1 MQDERPP
8 SAQINLL
15 YICKKWLVKEAVKL
29 KFDHQ
34 VTLDYIFA
42 YLLLEHSASVHI
54 SRRESEAF
62 RKKLLK
68 LQTAYLKSRRGG
80 RQRAQWVDAQC
91 TNFLHLNVN
100 INSPS
105 TLPTT
110 PWPNHPECLLFKY
123 DDCPPCP
130 SGAPRPGTSAGSN
143 SREGSAGNRPVGP
156 SSGAPSHGG
165 GAEDRRAGPS
175 SGAPRPRGGAE
186 DRPAGPSSGA
196 PRPRVAAEDRPA
208 GPSSGA
214 PRPRGGAEDRPAGPS
229 SGAPR
234 PRVAAEDRPA
244 GPSSG
249 APRPR
254 GGAEDRPAGP
264 SSGASSAGDTVNRI
278 QAELRRLQC
287 ENGKLRRLLASK
299 RKKGPTEY
307 CARTKRRVTKDIREK
322 AAEYG
327 VSVCF
332 APESQSPS
340 SSAIAA
346 VLDNTC
352 ISMRK
357 YKKKNSPACHR
368 LCHVLTRSRR
378 NGVG

>member
-229 SGAPR
+229 SGA
-234 PRVAAEDRPA
+234 
-244 GPSSG
+244 
-249 APRPR
+249 
-254 GGAEDRPAGP
+254 
-264 SSGASSAGDTVNRI
+264 SSAGDTVNRI